1 MLDLVFLL
9 VVRDLIE
16 PAINFFESTRQ
27 FISEND
33 LGPAAK
39 QVFFEPFNPALVT
52 HAFQVNLLF
61 TRNSCRYYKKKV
73 EQIKCS

>member
-16 PAINFFESTRQ
+16 PAVDFLESTRQ
-27 FISEND
+27 FMSEKD

-61 TRNSCRYYKKKV
+61 TRNSCRY
-73 EQIKCS
+73 